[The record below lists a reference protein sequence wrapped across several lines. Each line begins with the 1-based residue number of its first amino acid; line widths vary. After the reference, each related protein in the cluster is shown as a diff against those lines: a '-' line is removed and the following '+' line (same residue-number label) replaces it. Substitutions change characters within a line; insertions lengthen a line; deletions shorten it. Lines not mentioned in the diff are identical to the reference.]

1 MDVEIFVHGVPYGQS
16 FWGKDER
23 EKDFFGSFYVQNCP
37 EKTRFLIQTRSV
49 GGKTYCYYHYLVYG
63 NVLSSEG
70 RKGSY
75 FGLSVRLDMYAR
87 DFESMYDVLA
97 AVFDTEVK
105 HKVLEKLG
113 ENLKYKI
120 ADFTSSNEVMKAIY
134 GRTWSMLEGFLSNG
148 EIVPLNGFNAGGD
161 KLLIVNLQE
170 AVDVG
175 MDKVEAKVK
184 QNGKL
189 VLSPNHPT
197 QREKNQQKNFDAQIA
212 QERQSH
218 EEQLSAQEQ
227 REKNRLTAQEAEFQE
242 KWKLRENENS
252 KTMIEKE
259 KQNSELQGERD
270 KLKAQNAELQ
280 RRNKELEDCLTSVS
294 KEVEDCRTRVSAQIQ
309 KVLGRGG
316 VQSLQSQPVT
326 VRAQTVQVHQH
337 STQPKESKAQQNC
350 RDAEKKPEGKSS
362 FWKKTFFWRFF
373 GKKK

>member
-87 DFESMYDVLA
+87 DFKSMYDVLA

-105 HKVLEKLG
+105 HKVLETLG

-175 MDKVEAKVK
+175 MDNVEAEVK
-184 QNGKL
+184 QKGKL

-218 EEQLSAQEQ
+218 EEQLSAQVQ
-227 REKNRLTAQEAEFQE
+227 REKNQKKAYDERLTAQEAEFQE
-242 KWKLRENENS
+242 KIKLRENEYS
-252 KTMIEKE
+252 KTMEEKE
-259 KQNSELQGERD
+259 KQISELLGERD
-270 KLKAQNAELQ
+270 KLKAQNAEQQ
-280 RRNKELEDCLTSVS
+280 RRIKEVEDCLTSVL
-294 KEVEDCRTRVSAQIQ
+294 AQIQ

-362 FWKKTFFWRFF
+362 FWKKIIIFLWRIF

>member
-87 DFESMYDVLA
+87 DFKSMYDVLA

-105 HKVLEKLG
+105 HKVLETLG

-148 EIVPLNGFNAGGD
+148 EIIPLNGFNAGGD

-170 AVDVG
+170 AVDFG
-175 MDKVEAKVK
+175 MDNVEAVVK

-212 QERQSH
+212 KERQSH
-218 EEQLSAQEQ
+218 EELLSAQVQ
-227 REKNRLTAQEAEFQE
+227 REKKAYERLTAQEAEFQE
-242 KWKLRENENS
+242 EIKLRENEYS
-252 KTMIEKE
+252 KTMEENE
-259 KQNSELQGERD
+259 KQISELKGEID
-270 KLKAQNAELQ
+270 KLKAQNAEQQ
-280 RRNKELEDCLTSVS
+280 RRIKELEDCLTSFL
-294 KEVEDCRTRVSAQIQ
+294 APIQ

-326 VRAQTVQVHQH
+326 VMAQTVQVHQH

-362 FWKKTFFWRFF
+362 FWKKIIFFWRIF